1 MVGENYHGF
10 RHSLDSC
17 SHLETLLCCQ
27 GVLPR
32 YLLKPIP
39 GERDLGVELKTE
51 TLRGI
56 SGPSKNGTLFLRK
69 EFIQRA
75 YQLVESPSAAPLPLD
90 DTRLVV
96 DHTPAGPSNGPEM
109 ETLNDPARYCTKVDE
124 IRKTLKPGYVLLYH
138 YTDPNFIQVL
148 DRA

>member
-1 MVGENYHGF
+1 MEA
-10 RHSLDSC
+10 
-17 SHLETLLCCQ
+17 
-27 GVLPR
+27 
-32 YLLKPIP
+32 LKSI
-39 GERDLGVELKTE
+39 R
-51 TLRGI
+51 
-56 SGPSKNGTLFLRK
+56 GPSSDGTFFLRK
-69 EFIQRA
+69 ECIRRA
-75 YQLVESPSAAPLPLD
+75 YQLVKTPSAAPLPLD